1 MKATTLPTLPTCYYV
16 DCRAMAMYLVV
27 VRPRIWASEL
37 RCAAHGGVRYC
48 RANKY
53 SEVGCVQKSKLFQ
66 MPTLLIFRS
75 GGKQKLLLTGNEK
88 RWLKRTTFDCKIHNA
103 VVQSY
108 FR

>member
-1 MKATTLPTLPTCYYV
+1 MKATTVYYTTYLAYLLL
-16 DCRAMAMYLVV
+16 CRAIKRAMAMYLLVV

-48 RANKY
+48 RANQY

-88 RWLKRTTFDCKIHNA
+88 RWLK
-103 VVQSY
+103 
-108 FR
+108 